1 MLNMIFIHL
10 QDKAFS
16 MSQALILKLMD
27 FAYVVF
33 INRPSI
39 DYDQCKTFVIQM
51 KVQ

>member
-16 MSQALILKLMD
+16 RSQALILKLKD

-33 INRPSI
+33 INRPNI
-39 DYDQCKTFVIQM
+39 DYDQCKTFAIQM